1 MNTCRNY
8 RFIERDYWV
17 KKVLSGSEHLHPE
30 QVEQMMDD
38 MENDWQDLTF
48 RFCPDGSVT
57 IIDNHTNQRV
67 SPRDLSGA
75 VLDFYIRKRIE
86 FIRVSLEEKTGMP
99 NGHPAGFFQVAD

>member
-1 MNTCRNY
+1 MG
-8 RFIERDYWV
+8 E
-17 KKVLSGSEHLHPE
+17 KVLSGSEHLHPE

-57 IIDNHTNQRV
+57 IIDNHQRV

-86 FIRVSLEEKTGMP
+86 FIRVSLEEKILQY
-99 NGHPAGFFQVAD
+99 A